1 MLERMC
7 IKLEGCKCLCSSS
20 INAIEH
26 QYQNETKSGEDLW
39 SSLGFWGQHQMENRL
54 SKGWAAISIL
64 LTLVGDADNIRL
76 CWKSCSKILGGEKL
90 IFLSQSFGPC
100 PLRLLQLF

>member
-26 QYQNETKSGEDLW
+26 QYQTETRSEEDLW
-39 SSLGFWGQHQMENRL
+39 SSLGFWGGSIKWKIDHQ
-54 SKGWAAISIL
+54 K
-64 LTLVGDADNIRL
+64 VGQQ
-76 CWKSCSKILGGEKL
+76 
-90 IFLSQSFGPC
+90 FLFC
-100 PLRLLQLF
+100 LR